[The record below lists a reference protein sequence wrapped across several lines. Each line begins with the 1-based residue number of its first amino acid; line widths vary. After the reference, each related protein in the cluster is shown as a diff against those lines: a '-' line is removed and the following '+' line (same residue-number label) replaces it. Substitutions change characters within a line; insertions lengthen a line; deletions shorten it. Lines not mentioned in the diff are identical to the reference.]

1 MPNRFDDIVNE
12 KKQTGGSNTAEAA
25 QAATGEDE
33 GDTTRLNVRV
43 PTALYNAY
51 RDKVKGEGRTMT
63 WVILQ
68 HMRAYIDES
77 V

>member
-1 MPNRFDDIVNE
+1 MADRFDDTVSE
-12 KKQTGGSNTAEAA
+12 KTQTAGSSAA
-25 QAATGEDE
+25 KASQAATGDDD

-43 PTALYNAY
+43 PTALYDAY

-68 HMRAYIDES
+68 HMRDYIS
-77 V
+77 KSS